1 MKKMY
6 YVFDN
11 EIQSFNVFT
20 KEEYFKLFEKKL
32 VDAYLRGHDIMDL
45 YLFESGS
52 YNKDSNKDS
61 KTQLAENCEYLRS
74 IKDLVDNDT
83 LSSLHSRNLDYY
95 FRTGQ
100 KEKVIEALNEKFQF
114 FNTREEA
121 VAELKRKKYVQSHQ
135 LSNHFLKLYIASHQK
150 SVFPYT
156 WPAYIHPAKF
166 ATSRILSVSIF

>member
-1 MKKMY
+1 MKTMY
-6 YVFDN
+6 YLFDN

-20 KEEYFKLFEKKL
+20 KEEYFKLFDKKL

-61 KTQLAENCEYLRS
+61 KTQLAENCEYLRN

-114 FNTREEA
+114 FNTRKEA
-121 VAELKRKKYVQSHQ
+121 VAELKRKNK
-135 LSNHFLKLYIASHQK
+135 A
-150 SVFPYT
+150 
-156 WPAYIHPAKF
+156 
-166 ATSRILSVSIF
+166 

>member
-1 MKKMY
+1 MY

-20 KEEYFKLFEKKL
+20 KEEYFKLFDKKL

-45 YLFESGS
+45 YLFESES
-52 YNKDSNKDS
+52 YNKDS

-95 FRTGQ
+95 FRTDQ
-100 KEKVIEALNEKFQF
+100 KK
-114 FNTREEA
+114 
-121 VAELKRKKYVQSHQ
+121 S
-135 LSNHFLKLYIASHQK
+135 LKL
-150 SVFPYT
+150 
-156 WPAYIHPAKF
+156 
-166 ATSRILSVSIF
+166 

>member
-1 MKKMY
+1 MKTMY
-6 YVFDN
+6 YLFDN

-20 KEEYFKLFEKKL
+20 KEEYFKIFDKKL
-32 VDAYLRGHDIMDL
+32 VSAYLRGHDIMDL

-95 FRTGQ
+95 FRTGHGQ
-100 KEKVIEALNEKFQF
+100 
-114 FNTREEA
+114 
-121 VAELKRKKYVQSHQ
+121 
-135 LSNHFLKLYIASHQK
+135 
-150 SVFPYT
+150 
-156 WPAYIHPAKF
+156 
-166 ATSRILSVSIF
+166 RICYHDAR